1 MVPLRLTLFLLA
13 LALSEGP
20 LPDLPRLP
28 VEQYAPDLRARV
40 EEALA
45 KAEREPRAAPAA
57 GSLGMLLHAYDQLEA
72 AKACYARARA
82 LEPSAFEWAYLEGVV
97 QEALG
102 DHPAAV
108 ESLRRALLAQPA
120 SLAARLKL
128 ADILVTTG
136 DPAGAA
142 LLYQAILAE
151 RPKTPQAEYGLGR
164 VEVVRKRPAAA
175 VERFLEATRLF
186 EAFGAA
192 EYALALAYRDL
203 GREDDARQQLALYQ
217 KHWLDAPP
225 LEDPVLEQVRQLKG
239 GALEHLAE
247 GIRLGKAGDTRGSIR
262 EHEAALQ
269 DDPKLVQAH
278 ANLISLYGR
287 LQDWD
292 KAEQHYRAAIAL
304 RPGLA
309 DVYYDY
315 GVALSQQDRRR
326 EASEAF
332 QKALEINPYH
342 SRAQGNLGALLLAEG
357 RAEEAAGQ
365 LKAALANDPANRL
378 ARFNLARVLGAQGRL
393 ADAILELQKI
403 LTPEDEETPRY
414 LFALSAAYVRAGN
427 REKGVFYGQ
436 EAKRKAEAF
445 GQTALAASIERDL
458 RQLSPPPRP

>member
-1 MVPLRLTLFLLA
+1 MSGLSLPAAALLLA
-13 LALSEGP
+13 LG
-20 LPDLPRLP
+20 LPETPRLP
-28 VEQYAPDLRARV
+28 LDQYAPGLRARV

-45 KAEREPRAAPAA
+45 RAEREPEAAQGI
-57 GSLGMLLHAYDQLEA
+57 GSLGMLLHAYDQFEPA
-72 AKACYARARA
+72 SACYRQARA
-82 LEPSAFEWAYLEGVV
+82 LEPEAFEWAYLEGLV

-102 DHPAAV
+102 DHRAAV
-108 ESLRRALLAQPA
+108 DALRGALGAQPS
-120 SLAARLKL
+120 SLPARLKL
-128 ADILVTTG
+128 AEILVATG
-136 DPAGAA
+136 DLKGAA
-142 LLYQAILAE
+142 ALYEQVLTD
-151 RPKTPQAEYGLGR
+151 RPQSPQAQYGLGR
-164 VEVVRKRPAAA
+164 VEGARGRLQAAA
-175 VERFLEATRLF
+175 ERYLEATRRF
-186 EAFGAA
+186 GAYGAA

-292 KAEQHYRAAIAL
+292 KAEQHYRAATAL

-326 EASEAF
+326 EAREAF

-365 LKAALANDPANRL
+365 FKASLANDPSNRL
-378 ARFNLARVLGAQGRL
+378 ARFNLARVLVAQGRL

-445 GQTALAASIERDL
+445 GQTALAATIERDL